1 MTIDRKLQDPSEALK
16 AIKEF
21 RQLNVDAETAD
32 KNRDESA
39 KRILLA
45 QITQLKPVLQGIM
58 EQIDPD
64 TNIDRLNHSPS
75 ILSPSAR
82 YSTPINQCYRLIG
95 IIENDSRLQQ
105 IIGSHEPFLSSSGL
119 ATDVTEAATSY

>member
-1 MTIDRKLQDPSEALK
+1 MIIDRQLQDPAEALK

-32 KNRDESA
+32 KNQDESV
-39 KRILLA
+39 KEILLA

-64 TNIDRLNHSPS
+64 SNIDRLNHSPGR
-75 ILSPSAR
+75 ISPSAR
-82 YSTPINQCYRLIG
+82 YSTPINQCDRHY
-95 IIENDSRLQQ
+95 
-105 IIGSHEPFLSSSGL
+105 
-119 ATDVTEAATSY
+119 TEAVRQSYLSCLAHWLDRCS